1 MTQSIRLRD
10 GRQLAYA
17 EYGDP
22 AGKPVF
28 FFQGTPSSRLMHPDE
43 DITCAA
49 GARLIVADRP
59 GFGQSDFQAGRTLL
73 DWPDDV
79 AELATAL
86 GLDRFAVV
94 GISGGGPYV
103 SAVAYK
109 IPQRLTTVAIVS
121 GGGPSNAPHALD
133 GLSRERKAAYHLFRS
148 VPWLMRPLFWLSYN
162 PRRNPEAFFNKYTAN
177 APEVDRQI
185 IQRPAMR
192 TMLTASYAE
201 AARQGVRG
209 FVWELHLVARPW
221 GFSLRD
227 ITVPVLLWHGDQDAS
242 TPLVMAHYVAQ
253 TIPQCR
259 ALFLAGEGHFLLFEH
274 WAEIL
279 KAVLSSS

>member
-1 MTQSIRLRD
+1 MAQHIQLRD

-22 AGKPVF
+22 AGRPVF

-79 AELATAL
+79 TELARAL

-121 GGGPSNAPHALD
+121 GGGPSNAPHALG
-133 GLSRERKAAYHLFRS
+133 GLSRERQAAYQLFRR

-162 PRRNPEAFFNKYTAN
+162 PRRDPEGFFKKYTAN
-177 APEVDRQI
+177 ARGADRRI

-192 TMLTASYAE
+192 TMLIASYAE

-209 FVWELHLVARPW
+209 FVWELHLVTRPW

-242 TPLVMAHYVAQ
+242 TPLAMAQYVAQ

-259 ALFLAGEGHFLLFEH
+259 ASFLTGEGHFLLFEH

-279 KAVLSSS
+279 QALLSSS